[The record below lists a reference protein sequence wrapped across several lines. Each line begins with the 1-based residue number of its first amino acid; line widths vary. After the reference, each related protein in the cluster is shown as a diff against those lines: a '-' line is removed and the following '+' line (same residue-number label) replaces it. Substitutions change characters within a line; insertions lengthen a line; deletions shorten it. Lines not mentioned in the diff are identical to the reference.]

1 MTFLYFLL
9 TILYFDA
16 TIKYNFDGK
25 DRVMTEKEF
34 EETKKQVLS
43 AAAFLAIIGGAVL
56 YGYDIISA
64 GWTIPVIMLLYAI
77 IGGGFYHVI
86 KQKYDKEKDKKIK

>member
-1 MTFLYFLL
+1 
-9 TILYFDA
+9 
-16 TIKYNFDGK
+16 
-25 DRVMTEKEF
+25 MTEKEF

-64 GWTIPVIMLLYAI
+64 GWTIPVILLLYAI
-77 IGGGFYHVI
+77 LGGGFYHAI
-86 KQKYDKEKDKKIK
+86 EQKHNKENNKKEK